1 MDFRKTRFKNMN
13 LKNKVKKIDY
23 QTDNNNEILDTE
35 KLPILKLLKQNKKN
49 KKIDDYFVNVKKNVN
64 LKKK

>member
-1 MDFRKTRFKNMN
+1 MDFRESRFKNMN

>member
-1 MDFRKTRFKNMN
+1 MDFRESRFKNMN

-49 KKIDDYFVNVKKNVN
+49 KKIDDYFINVKKNVN

>member
-1 MDFRKTRFKNMN
+1 MDFRESRFKNMN

-23 QTDNNNEILDTE
+23 QTDNNNELLDTE

>member
-49 KKIDDYFVNVKKNVN
+49 KKIDDYFINVKKNVN

>member
-1 MDFRKTRFKNMN
+1 MDFRESRFKNMN

-23 QTDNNNEILDTE
+23 QTDNNNEKLDTE

>member
-1 MDFRKTRFKNMN
+1 MDFRESRFKNMN

-23 QTDNNNEILDTE
+23 QTDNTNEILDTE